1 MLKIVDVLFESTQK
15 RQLMI
20 WFLIV
25 FYCNRGWKK
34 FRTFIAST
42 FGIEPSSSTDTNNWI
57 TAIKTKLESL
67 SLSLVKMKVKTP
79 LASIAP
85 ELHLLTRCPL
95 GLQQES

>member
-1 MLKIVDVLFESTQK
+1 
-15 RQLMI
+15 MI

-67 SLSLVKMKVKTP
+67 SLSLESENESEKP
-79 LASIAP
+79 LSP
-85 ELHLLTRCPL
+85 PSPL
-95 GLQQES
+95 SSTC